1 MWIGKSVICK
11 KFPFDA
17 QTSLWPL
24 ISREAMMIMI
34 MIMMIILHHYPQH
47 HHRHN
52 FDGIYHGYA
61 TSTHLGCSDDDWLI
75 CVVGEAV
82 YIWDTSPQISVALDI
97 TSFTI
102 RSGWVVWLFCQHEVA
117 NSKVALSE
125 LPVMLVSIVII
136 SQCEFEGCTIR
147 AVCFVSIVSDC
158 SLIFKVNSQDGADR
172 VLFNVLETILN
183 KKIGQN
189 EWNFFFLRY
198 LRLVCMMNLH

>member
-1 MWIGKSVICK
+1 MWIGKSVFCK

-47 HHRHN
+47 HHHHN

-102 RSGWVVWLFCQHEVA
+102 RSGWAHLIVVTTITTASCVKKSVKCKQNWLVRE
-117 NSKVALSE
+117 
-125 LPVMLVSIVII
+125 
-136 SQCEFEGCTIR
+136 R
-147 AVCFVSIVSDC
+147 
-158 SLIFKVNSQDGADR
+158 
-172 VLFNVLETILN
+172 
-183 KKIGQN
+183 
-189 EWNFFFLRY
+189 NFFDIAGKKYIALQT
-198 LRLVCMMNLH
+198 V